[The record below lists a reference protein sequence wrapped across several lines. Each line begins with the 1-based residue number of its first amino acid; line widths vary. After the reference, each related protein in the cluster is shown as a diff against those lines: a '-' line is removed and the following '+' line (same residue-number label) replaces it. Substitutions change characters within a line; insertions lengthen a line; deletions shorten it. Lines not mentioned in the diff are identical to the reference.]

1 MIKGINHITLAVKD
15 FETSFSFYKDI
26 LGVRPVV
33 KWKSGA
39 YLTAGDT
46 WIALHQDPTVSEAE
60 RPDYSHIAFSCS
72 SSDFE
77 ALKAKLLKYGCVQ
90 WSENVSEGD
99 SFYFLD
105 PDGHKF
111 EIHVGDLQSRLKH
124 MADHPWD
131 RFAYY

>member
-15 FETSFSFYKDI
+15 FETSFEFYKEI

-33 KWKSGA
+33 KWKNGA
-39 YLTAGDT
+39 YLTVGDT
-46 WIALHQDPTVSEAE
+46 WIALHQDPAVTEAE

-72 SSDFE
+72 SSDFK
-77 ALKAKLLKYGCVQ
+77 ALKAKLMNYGCIQ

-131 RFAYY
+131 RFEYY